1 LPERFVPITVS
12 SGKEVLNMVKDTK
25 RQTLRTLAHTATSPG
40 YPKLRQ
46 LIRGQC
52 LLSLIAATFMLR
64 VNSGR
69 SPDDEVEEFAQTLA
83 VIAAKIRPRLLFSAG
98 IAHA

>member
-1 LPERFVPITVS
+1 VPITVS

-25 RQTLRTLAHTATSPG
+25 RQTLRTLARAATSPG
-40 YPKLRQ
+40 YPKLRESTRSQ
-46 LIRGQC
+46 W
-52 LLSLIAATFMLR
+52 LLGLIAATFRLR

-69 SPDDEVEEFAQTLA
+69 SLDDEIEEFAQTLA
-83 VIAAKIRPRLLFSAG
+83 VIAAETGSRLLFPAG